1 MSLDKMIES
10 GTAIIDGLEKR
21 FGARDNP
28 KAVEKMSAEAISA
41 HAARIEQRIARLDQ
55 QRTATLM
62 RIDAAL
68 ESEHAALRSLR
79 AVAETAPQAMK
90 ETNSKPNRLAPAKA
104 AKRR

>member
-1 MSLDKMIES
+1 MNLDKMIES
-10 GTAIIDGLEKR
+10 GTAIIDGIEKR
-21 FGARDNP
+21 FGARDSA

-55 QRTATLM
+55 QRAVTLA

-79 AVAETAPQAMK
+79 AVAETAPQAMT
-90 ETNSKPNRLAPAKA
+90 EANSKPTRPAPAKA